1 MKSNSNHKFSSLN
14 EENIRYVNPTN
25 KNMNPR
31 FILNKYHSNFSTN
44 ETVENNE
51 KKCNKIL

>member
-1 MKSNSNHKFSSLN
+1 M
-14 EENIRYVNPTN
+14 RYVNPTN

-44 ETVENNE
+44 ETVENIE
-51 KKCNKIL
+51 KKCNIRH